1 MEEMSVMKC
10 ALLGLL
16 AIAALAPPPARQTF
30 TGIITDSMCANADHS
45 HMRMGPTDAE
55 CVVACIEE
63 HEAAYVL
70 SSGKNVYQLS
80 DQKAP
85 AKFAARKVTI
95 VGALDTK
102 TMTIA
107 VESIAAAR

>member
-1 MEEMSVMKC
+1 MKC
-10 ALLGLL
+10 VLLGLL
-16 AIAALAPPPARQTF
+16 AVAALAPPPARQTF
-30 TGIITDSMCANADHS
+30 TGTITDSMCANADHS

-70 SSGKNVYQLS
+70 SSGKNSYQLS

-85 AKFAARKVTI
+85 AKFAGRKVTI
-95 VGALDTK
+95 TGTLDAK
-102 TMTIA
+102 TRTIT
-107 VESIAAAR
+107 VQSIAAAR